1 MRIFA
6 IKNDDDITEKRIYGY
21 LFYYENEDKYHIEI
35 PRDVEYWEA
44 PMIIDHFVE
53 DGSYCI
59 GEHYSK
65 KWVHSRII
73 PPDRQCLGM
82 ILRDNKL
89 DRYDEFRLLTL
100 STGRCAQDSFYITG
114 IKYADLPDEIKERMK
129 RGISDVS
136 FIAEGRVWF
145 VMKDGTIFE
154 VECADRGNPKLDMLN
169 RALSYYNLLTDVIIS
184 PDGTGI
190 IIGGNFE
197 FTREEVLRYGKA
209 LNVSRDIL
217 RSIMSDKLV
226 GSEEAAAILGCSRQ
240 NIDDLVKR
248 GRLSPVKS
256 GANGNI
262 FLKCDVLDRKK

>member
-35 PRDVEYWEA
+35 PRNVEYWEA

-65 KWVHSRII
+65 KWVESRII

-136 FIAEGRVWF
+136 FIVEGRAWF

-154 VECADRGNPKLDMLN
+154 VECVDRGNPKLDMLN